1 MTDIHLQRHL
11 DKLAS
16 SEDRLSA
23 RKAKLRADFVRALST
38 DCRTVLET
46 PEYGERHLDAP
57 AFKVVYDDF
66 SGQRGDSN
74 LIRLLN
80 VVLAAANGK
89 DAAVSCIALHWINS
103 MAEQYATFQA
113 SAAE

>member
-11 DKLAS
+11 DKMAS

-23 RKAKLRADFVRALST
+23 CKAKLLADFVRALST

-46 PEYGERHLDAP
+46 PEYGERHPDTV

-74 LIRLLN
+74 LIGLLN
-80 VVLAAANGK
+80 VVTAAVKSK
-89 DAAVSCIALHWINS
+89 DAAVSCLALDWVNS
-103 MAEQYATFQA
+103 MAVQYADFHT
-113 SAAE
+113 SDAE